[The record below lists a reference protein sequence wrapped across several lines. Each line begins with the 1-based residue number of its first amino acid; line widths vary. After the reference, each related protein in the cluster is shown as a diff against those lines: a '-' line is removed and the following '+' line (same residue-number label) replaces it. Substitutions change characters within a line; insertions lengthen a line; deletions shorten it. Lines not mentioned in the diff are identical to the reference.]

1 MNGSANRKGRIEQLS
16 ALVWL
21 AAGAT
26 VVTETRTLEYTSE
39 FGPGPGFFPFWL
51 GLVVIA
57 LGSVLLVKS
66 AFRPADGEE
75 LALPSRYAA
84 RQMFLVMA
92 GFFGFVFLAEP
103 VGFLLSIGLLF
114 FFLLV
119 FVERRGWR
127 FSLMVSAASTL
138 AFWAVFDRAL
148 QLQLPQGLLALLY

>member
-1 MNGSANRKGRIEQLS
+1 MDRSASRKRRIDQLS
-16 ALVWL
+16 ALAWL

-26 VVTETRTLEYTSE
+26 VVAQVWSLDYLSE

-66 AFRPADGEE
+66 TVRPADGEE
-75 LALPSRYAA
+75 LALPSRHAV

-92 GFFGFVFLAEP
+92 GFFGFAFLAEP
-103 VGFLLSIGLLF
+103 VGFLLCIGLLF
-114 FFLLV
+114 LFLLV
-119 FVERRGWR
+119 FVERRGWK
-127 FSLMVSAASTL
+127 FSLTISVVSTL

-148 QLQLPQGLLALLY
+148 QLQLPRGLLGLLD